1 MADVVQAKGQESV
14 SASET
19 QVILSGEPLFAAL
32 LGAVFLGEVLGP
44 LGYLGGGMLLSG
56 GLMCSLAEGSGTEE
70 INTTKED

>member
-1 MADVVQAKGQESV
+1 MSFRRKGKSIKNVGDASDFIRRTVVRGA
-14 SASET
+14 
-19 QVILSGEPLFAAL
+19 

-70 INTTKED
+70 TTKED